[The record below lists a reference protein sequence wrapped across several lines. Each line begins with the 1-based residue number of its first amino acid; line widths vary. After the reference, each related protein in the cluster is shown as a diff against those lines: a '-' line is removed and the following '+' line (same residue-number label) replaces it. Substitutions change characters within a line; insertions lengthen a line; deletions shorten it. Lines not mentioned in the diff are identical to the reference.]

1 MNHLLSEG
9 TTIVTITETSARI
22 ATPQQSIDVAPIAGY
37 IGAEVS
43 GIDLTQKQG
52 SSTQRALAEALYEYK
67 VLFFRDQA
75 IDHAQQVQFTE
86 YFGRVTDA
94 HPLGYT
100 DKSPAGYAQVL
111 TVDSRTYASRAGSRQ
126 YSYASFWHQ
135 DVTALI
141 NPPAI
146 TVLRAELVPDVG
158 GDTTWADL
166 GAAYDN
172 LPTSLQR
179 FLEGVYAENRFG
191 GREKRWEK
199 RSEAAALTE
208 ETPIISE
215 HPVVRVHPVTG
226 QRLIYVNPGFTS
238 RIIGLSASQSDRL
251 LDLLFAEITNPAY
264 TVRVRWT
271 PNSVGIW
278 DNRATIHQGPTD
290 LGHLDVVRVLH
301 RTTVEGDIPL
311 GVGGVQSRS
320 ISGGP
325 FYARTA

>member
-1 MNHLLSEG
+1 
-9 TTIVTITETSARI
+9 VTITDTQ
-22 ATPQQSIDVAPIAGY
+22 TPVASTAQSIEVAPIAGY
-37 IGAEVS
+37 LGAEVS
-43 GIDLTQKQG
+43 GLDLTQVQ
-52 SSTQRALAEALYEYK
+52 SAATQRALGDALYEYK

-100 DKSPAGYAQVL
+100 DKSPAGYPQVL
-111 TVDSRTYASRAGSRQ
+111 EVDSRTYASRGGSKQ

-141 NPPAI
+141 NPPAV

-172 LPTSLQR
+172 LPASLQR
-179 FLEGVYAENRFG
+179 FLEGLYAENRFG

-199 RSEAAALTE
+199 QSEAAALTE
-208 ETPIISE
+208 QNPIISE

-226 QRLIYVNPGFTS
+226 QKLIYVNPGFTS
-238 RIIGLSASQSDRL
+238 RIVGLSASQSDRL

-271 PNSVGIW
+271 PDSIGIW
-278 DNRATIHQGPTD
+278 DNRATIHQAPTD

-301 RTTVEGDIPL
+301 RTTVEGDIPV
-311 GVGGVQSRS
+311 GVAGQQSRS
-320 ISGGP
+320 ISGAP

>member
-1 MNHLLSEG
+1 MQIADRTTRVPAELQVRKPFWIGHGHLPRADRVHLAD
-9 TTIVTITETSARI
+9 VD
-22 ATPQQSIDVAPIAGY
+22 DVA
-37 IGAEVS
+37 
-43 GIDLTQKQG
+43 
-52 SSTQRALAEALYEYK
+52 
-67 VLFFRDQA
+67 
-75 IDHAQQVQFTE
+75 
-86 YFGRVTDA
+86 RVE
-94 HPLGYT
+94 
-100 DKSPAGYAQVL
+100 PARVVRHDG
-111 TVDSRTYASRAGSRQ
+111 TYASRAGSRQ

-141 NPPAI
+141 NPPAV
-146 TVLRAELVPDVG
+146 TVLRAEGVPDVG

-179 FLEGVYAENRFG
+179 FLEGLYAENRFG

-199 RSEAAALTE
+199 QSEAAALTE
-208 ETPIISE
+208 QTPVISE

-226 QRLIYVNPGFTS
+226 QKLIYVNPGFTS

-251 LDLLFAEITNPAY
+251 LDLLFTEITNPAY

-278 DNRATIHQGPTD
+278 DDRATIHQAPTD

>member
-1 MNHLLSEG
+1 M
-9 TTIVTITETSARI
+9 TITEASPRI
-22 ATPQQSIDVAPIAGY
+22 ATSEQSIDIAPIAGY

-43 GIDLTQKQG
+43 GIDLTQKQAPAAR
-52 SSTQRALAEALYEYK
+52 RALNEALYEYK
-67 VLFFRDQA
+67 VLFFREQA

-100 DKSPAGYAQVL
+100 DKSPTEYPQVL
-111 TVDSRTYASRAGSRQ
+111 EVDSRTYASRSGSRQ

-135 DVTALI
+135 DVTALV
-141 NPPAI
+141 NPPAV

-172 LPTSLQR
+172 LPVSLQR
-179 FLEGVYAENRFG
+179 FLEGLYAENRFG
-191 GREKRWEK
+191 GREKRWESD
-199 RSEAAALTE
+199 SEAATLTQQ
-208 ETPIISE
+208 TPIISE

-226 QRLIYVNPGFTS
+226 QKLIYVNPGFTS

-271 PNSVGIW
+271 PDSVGIW
-278 DNRATIHQGPTD
+278 DNRATIHQAPTD

-301 RTTVEGDIPL
+301 RTTVEGDIPV
-311 GVGGVQSRS
+311 GVGGITSRS
-320 ISGGP
+320 ISGEP